1 VLIGQDVCI
10 CYGKADNRSLR
21 DKKFNNGEEVFV
33 QSREPRRIISFV
45 MILIPFSEV
54 SNFDISDSSIKLR
67 AEILCICSTTHTIHR
82 GNNKVFRTTPDIP
95 LSPAYSYE

>member
-1 VLIGQDVCI
+1 M
-10 CYGKADNRSLR
+10 Y
-21 DKKFNNGEEVFV
+21 VFV
-33 QSREPRRIISFV
+33 MVKLTIDLLEIRSSTMERRYSCKAGNLDALYLFV
-45 MILIPFSEV
+45 MILIPFSEM